1 MTDRDKKEDRAFWV
15 GLLFIVAGFFFLNG
29 EVKEETP
36 HALHIYIFAGL
47 SAIGAILVSP
57 DRLTA
62 GIRGAVV
69 PILALLPWTKTARES
84 KAVKAIPAD
93 AETLTPES

>member
-1 MTDRDKKEDRAFWV
+1 MKKDMAST
-15 GLLFIVAGFFFLNG
+15 LLGFIFVAAGFFFLNR
-29 EVKEETP
+29 ELNESPTHP
-36 HALHIYIFAGL
+36 LHLYLASGFAVV
-47 SAIGAILVSP
+47 GAILVSP

-84 KAVKAIPAD
+84 KAVKAIPA
-93 AETLTPES
+93 ETESLTPES

>member
-1 MTDRDKKEDRAFWV
+1 MKKDTASTALGF
-15 GLLFIVAGFFFLNG
+15 LFVAAGFFFLNR
-29 EVKEETP
+29 ELSESPTHP
-36 HALHIYIFAGL
+36 LHLYLATGFAVM
-47 SAIGAILVSP
+47 GAILVSP

-62 GIRGAVV
+62 GLRGAVV